1 MTRTASVERPA
12 ELLDHI
18 ADYLTDNGVAEL
30 SLRPLARAVG
40 SSPRVL
46 LYYFGSKEEL
56 LVKALGRLRERQ
68 RVTYERMKSLPYQNT
83 GEVCRAIWRHMS
95 APENVRLF
103 GMSLEI
109 FAMALRQPQRFAD
122 YLRASVED
130 WLGFLSVP
138 LSRNGYGEAE
148 ARAHAT
154 VVVAGFRGFLLDYSA
169 SRDRGRLDRAVEL
182 WLSALDAMPL
192 RKENENG
199 E

>member
-1 MTRTASVERPA
+1 MTRTASAERPA

-109 FAMALRQPQRFAD
+109 FTMALRQPQRFAD

-138 LSRNGYGEAE
+138 LSRNGCGEAE